1 MSVKSTSVKPTS
13 RNISHNSSMNTSEKK
28 AIAGLGGI
36 FALRMLG
43 LFMIVPVFAVYGT
56 QYAHATPFLIGLAI
70 GIYGLG
76 QAIFQI
82 PMSFLADK
90 YPRKPIIIAGLLV
103 FALGGAICA
112 LSTDIYMVILGRL
125 IAGSG
130 AVSAVVMALLADV
143 TREEHRTKAMATMG
157 LTIAMSVM
165 VAFGLGPILTHVLD
179 ISGLFWVTVAS
190 AIFAI
195 GLLWIVPTPNRVLKH
210 NLNNHSVKAQ
220 FAEVLKI
227 ADINR
232 LHLAIFALHLSMT
245 AMFTLLPH
253 QFHDVLGLTVAQ
265 QGFVYL
271 PLLLLGFIIAVP
283 LIIIAEKK
291 RQMRAVFLA
300 SLATL
305 VAGLVFL
312 AVASQ
317 TIVGL
322 IIGLA
327 VYYIGFNSLEATI
340 PSWISKRAPVA
351 NKATAMGINSS
362 AQFLGAFVGGAMGGI
377 LLTKPMWLSWTVLAI
392 VTIIALLFILPIAA
406 PPYLT
411 SLTITLPTG
420 IDTTAWSQQILAI
433 DGVDEIVMMP
443 KENIAYLKLD
453 KEKLTDDTRQHLS
466 HLTGQTLAI

>member
-1 MSVKSTSVKPTS
+1 M
-13 RNISHNSSMNTSEKK
+13 
-28 AIAGLGGI
+28 
-36 FALRMLG
+36 
-43 LFMIVPVFAVYGT
+43 
-56 QYAHATPFLIGLAI
+56 
-70 GIYGLG
+70 
-76 QAIFQI
+76 
-82 PMSFLADK
+82 
-90 YPRKPIIIAGLLV
+90 
-103 FALGGAICA
+103 
-112 LSTDIYMVILGRL
+112 
-125 IAGSG
+125 
-130 AVSAVVMALLADV
+130 
-143 TREEHRTKAMATMG
+143 
-157 LTIAMSVM
+157 
-165 VAFGLGPILTHVLD
+165 
-179 ISGLFWVTVAS
+179 TVAS

-317 TIVGL
+317 TLSL
-322 IIGLA
+322 IH
-327 VYYIGFNSLEATI
+327 
-340 PSWISKRAPVA
+340 ISEPTR
-351 NKATAMGINSS
+351 
-362 AQFLGAFVGGAMGGI
+362 
-377 LLTKPMWLSWTVLAI
+377 
-392 VTIIALLFILPIAA
+392 
-406 PPYLT
+406 PY
-411 SLTITLPTG
+411 
-420 IDTTAWSQQILAI
+420 
-433 DGVDEIVMMP
+433 
-443 KENIAYLKLD
+443 
-453 KEKLTDDTRQHLS
+453 
-466 HLTGQTLAI
+466 

>member
-1 MSVKSTSVKPTS
+1 MHDNRMTATE
-13 RNISHNSSMNTSEKK
+13 RRATF
-28 AIAGLGGI
+28 GLGAV
-36 FALRMLG
+36 FALRMFG
-43 LFMIVPVFAVYGT
+43 MFMVLPVLTTYGM
-56 QYAHATPFLIGLAI
+56 ALHGASESLIGLAI
-70 GIYGLG
+70 GIYGLM
-76 QAIFQI
+76 QALFQI
-82 PMSFLADK
+82 PVGLLSDKFGRFPLIIGGLLLFLLGSVVAACADSIWG
-90 YPRKPIIIAGLLV
+90 IIIGR
-103 FALGGAICA
+103 ALQGAGAI
-112 LSTDIYMVILGRL
+112 
-125 IAGSG
+125 
-130 AVSAVVMALLADV
+130 SAAVMALLSDL
-143 TREEHRTKAMATMG
+143 TREQHRTKAMATMG

-227 ADINR
+227 GDINR

-322 IIGLA
+322 IVGLA

-392 VTIIALLFILPIAA
+392 VTVIALLFILPIAS

-411 SLTITLPTG
+411 SLTITLPTD

>member
-1 MSVKSTSVKPTS
+1 MSVKSTSVKSTS
-13 RNISHNSSMNTSEKK
+13 RNMSHNSSMNASEKK

-76 QAIFQI
+76 Q
-82 PMSFLADK
+82 

-130 AVSAVVMALLADV
+130 AVSAVVMALADV

-227 ADINR
+227 GDINR

-291 RQMRAVFLA
+291 RQMRPVFLA

-305 VAGLVFL
+305 VAGLVVL

-392 VTIIALLFILPIAA
+392 VTVIALLFILPIAS